1 MVISYLEKTQC
12 NCYDLQTSL
21 CTEEHIDCVSG
32 IKIDNS
38 DCLQQCSGIF
48 VTGYDQQDEQE
59 DKSDIR
65 FKKLVEFMDKTSYT
79 FRDSDMAKVFQGFN
93 LNPLINKNI
102 LFNVGLEKKSV
113 VLDKIAKLSEKYWN
127 YKGFYNFPL
136 AYKGSLI

>member
-79 FRDSDMAKVFQGFN
+79 FRDSDMAKVFQGFD
-93 LNPLINKNI
+93 LNPLIN
-102 LFNVGLEKKSV
+102 
-113 VLDKIAKLSEKYWN
+113 
-127 YKGFYNFPL
+127 
-136 AYKGSLI
+136 